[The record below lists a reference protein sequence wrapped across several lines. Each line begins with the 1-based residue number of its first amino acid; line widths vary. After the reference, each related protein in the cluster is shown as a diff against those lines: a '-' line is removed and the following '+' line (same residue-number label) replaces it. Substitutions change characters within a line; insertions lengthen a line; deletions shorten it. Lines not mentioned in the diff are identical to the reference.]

1 MAVSVIPTLD
11 LERAIAEQ
19 GYDVIVGFDE
29 VGRGSLAGPVM
40 VGAAAIWARD
50 LGGFSGVRGGESAG
64 RGESGESGDL
74 DGAEAEAAG
83 GASGAGVAR
92 LEVPKGVADSKML
105 AERKREAIFDELEQ
119 WCAAWAVGAASN
131 TEIDEW
137 GISYALGVAA
147 LRALAE
153 VERKLGVGGGES
165 AGIAGSSES
174 SEALNN
180 LKIGAILDGPNDY
193 ITKALNTFDAPDV
206 PIPADV
212 TCKVKGDRHCATV
225 ATAAVIAKV
234 TRDRL
239 MVELAAQ
246 PQYAPYEWAN
256 NKGYGSAAHRDA
268 IAEFGPSDLHRLS
281 WHLV

>member
-83 GASGAGVAR
+83 GASGAGVAP
-92 LEVPKGVADSKML
+92 LEVPKGVADSTML
-105 AERKREAIFDELEQ
+105 TERKSEAIFDKIEQ